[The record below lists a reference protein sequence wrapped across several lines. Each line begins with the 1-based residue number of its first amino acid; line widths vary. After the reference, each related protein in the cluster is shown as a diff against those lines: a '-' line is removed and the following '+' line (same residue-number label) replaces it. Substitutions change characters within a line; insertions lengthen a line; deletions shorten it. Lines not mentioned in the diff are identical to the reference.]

1 MPMEPEPH
9 AEAGARRPWRRLT
22 AGLGRNVF
30 VLGLV
35 SLFTDISSEMVY
47 PIVPIF
53 LTSVL
58 HAPMDVLGLIE
69 GIAESAA
76 SLLKWVAG
84 AWSDRVGRR
93 TPFVVFGYGVSSI
106 SKPLLF
112 LAASWHWVLFSRL
125 IDRFGKGLRTA
136 PRDVMIAAAS
146 DPARRGKAFGFH
158 RAMDTVGACIGPL
171 LAALMLHH
179 YHLPLRA
186 IFVWAFI
193 PAVLGVLALAF
204 LKRSPAA
211 ERKIKAAPED
221 APTRE
226 PLPGALKRFIAI
238 YALFALGNSSDVFL
252 ILRAKSLGFS
262 DTATLLTYVFYN
274 FVYATAATP
283 AGWISDHVSRRK
295 LMTGGLVVFALVYGG
310 FAAARAPWMIWAL
323 FALYGFYGA
332 ATEGVAK
339 AYVTDLAPARRRGAA
354 LGLYQA
360 VTGLTVFFASLAAGA
375 LWKHLGPW
383 ATFSYGAALA
393 LGAALLLALRAEQG
407 ETPPV

>member
-1 MPMEPEPH
+1 MPIEPGRE
-9 AEAGARRPWRRLT
+9 AETGAHRPWRLT
-22 AGLGRNVF
+22 QGLGRNVF
-30 VLGLV
+30 VLGVV

-53 LTSVL
+53 LTTVL

-69 GIAESAA
+69 GIAESVA
-76 SLLKWVAG
+76 SLLKWAAG
-84 AWSDRVGRR
+84 AWSDRLGRR
-93 TPFVVFGYGVSSI
+93 TPFVVFGYGISSI

-112 LAASWHWVLFSRL
+112 LAASWHGVLFSRL

-136 PRDVMIAAAS
+136 PRDVMIAAAC

-171 LAALMLHH
+171 LAVFMLHSLH
-179 YHLPLRA
+179 MPLRS
-186 IFVWAFI
+186 IFVWAFV
-193 PAVLGVLALAF
+193 PAALGVLTLFF
-204 LKRSPAA
+204 LQKSPPAA
-211 ERKIKAAPED
+211 RAIHAVPED
-221 APTRE
+221 APTRA
-226 PLPGALKRFIAI
+226 PLPGSLKRFIAI

-262 DTATLLTYVFYN
+262 DTQTLLTYVFYN
-274 FVYATAATP
+274 FVYAAAATP

-295 LMTGGLVVFALVYGG
+295 LMTGGLIVFALVYAG

-339 AYVTDLAPARRRGAA
+339 AYVTDLAPAARRGAA

-360 VTGLTVFFASLAAGA
+360 VSGLTVFFASVVAGA
-375 LWKHLGPW
+375 LWKNLGPW
-383 ATFSYGAALA
+383 ATFAYGAALA
-393 LGAALLLALRAEQG
+393 LAAALLLTLRAERNK
-407 ETPPV
+407 PSPV